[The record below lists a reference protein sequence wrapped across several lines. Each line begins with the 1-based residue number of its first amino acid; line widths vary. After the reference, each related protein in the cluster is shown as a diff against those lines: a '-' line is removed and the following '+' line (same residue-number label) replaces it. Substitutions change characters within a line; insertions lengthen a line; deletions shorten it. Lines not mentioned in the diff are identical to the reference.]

1 MSLDRSRTLGA
12 ARAALGIACIAFAAS
27 AHAVHTCTVGI
38 GNLSF
43 GAYTGS
49 QITSSTT
56 MTITCT
62 LTSGGADNVDFTATL
77 STGAGSYV
85 QRRLTHVGAPPDTLP
100 YNLYLGTVPAILNT
114 NVWGDG
120 SGGTVTAS
128 GTMQLISSCAD
139 PGSPHSPWPA
149 RWARSARCRP
159 RAHIRISS
167 QERSPTTDA
176 PRDAAPLAGSRAAGA
191 AGRRS
196 QPRPGRETTIRGFNV
211 IARSDGDMSYAAVS
225 DTDSAELARFAAAYR
240 GP

>member
-1 MSLDRSRTLGA
+1 MEHRIRIRFLDAG
-12 ARAALGIACIAFAAS
+12 RAALVVALTYSTF

-38 GNLSF
+38 GNLSL

-62 LTSGGADNVDFTATL
+62 LTSGGADKVDFTATL

-85 QRRLTHVGAPPDTLP
+85 QRLLTHVGAPADTLP

-128 GTMQLISSCAD
+128 GTLLLN
-139 PGSPHSPWPA
+139 PGN
-149 RWARSARCRP
+149 
-159 RAHIRISS
+159 
-167 QERSPTTDA
+167 PTKIATFTV
-176 PRDAAPLAGSRAAGA
+176 AGA
-191 AGRRS
+191 MGPVGSLPTAGTY
-196 QPRPGRETTIRGFNV
+196 QDIVAGTVTYN
-211 IARSDGDMSYAAVS
+211 
-225 DTDSAELARFAAAYR
+225 
-240 GP
+240 